1 MAALEGVR
9 GAEIAPHGDVREVTN
24 VVDKPPEAGI
34 IEWPVLRHSR
44 SVAHCL
50 LDRAKPNLRVCYY
63 GGACRVTRR
72 TQPQCG
78 IRCRE
83 FAEYRRRGTNLRAEL
98 PPNLA
103 QAPEPGESHGPLER
117 GGQQRPR
124 GARGDKGTKLKRCV
138 EDGAL
143 HARKARKMEAPLE
156 SRGIPRN

>member
-1 MAALEGVR
+1 MEGVR

-83 FAEYRRRGTNLRAEL
+83 FAEYRSAAQTFALSCLPTWHKRGE
-98 PPNLA
+98 
-103 QAPEPGESHGPLER
+103 
-117 GGQQRPR
+117 
-124 GARGDKGTKLKRCV
+124 TKV
-138 EDGAL
+138 
-143 HARKARKMEAPLE
+143 P
-156 SRGIPRN
+156 S

>member
-1 MAALEGVR
+1 M
-9 GAEIAPHGDVREVTN
+9 REVTN

-103 QAPEPGESHGPLER
+103 QA
-117 GGQQRPR
+117 
-124 GARGDKGTKLKRCV
+124 RGDKGTKLKRCV

-143 HARKARKMEAPLE
+143 HAKKARKMEAPLE